1 MVADERGRKR
11 RCSGSRNPEKSS
23 GLERIVPGRRRLR
36 WRKCLCFN
44 DSAPGTE
51 LGLGAGMTRIFASPD
66 RRRGFSLTELMVVV
80 VIMGLMA
87 AMAGPRMLRW
97 VQTIGQRGAFNQL
110 MSDLS
115 LARIQAVR
123 QGTTVS
129 LRIIDND
136 TYQVTVDN
144 AAGNAA
150 RVLKRVDLQQT
161 YRGTTLNPT
170 TGRIAFDS
178 RGVLRPNPVS
188 TITQVTLTRGSI
200 SRQLQ
205 VTGVGR
211 IELVQ

>member
-1 MVADERGRKR
+1 MKR
-11 RCSGSRNPEKSS
+11 IN
-23 GLERIVPGRRRLR
+23 
-36 WRKCLCFN
+36 
-44 DSAPGTE
+44 AT
-51 LGLGAGMTRIFASPD
+51 PD
-66 RRRGFSLTELMVVV
+66 RRLGFSLTELMVVV

-136 TYQVTVDN
+136 TYQVTVDDN
-144 AAGNAA
+144 TGAAA
-150 RVLKRVDLQQT
+150 RVLKRVDLQQA

-170 TGRIAFDS
+170 SGRIAFDS

-188 TITQVTLTRGSI
+188 TTTQVTLTRGSI
-200 SRQLQ
+200 TKQLR

>member
-1 MVADERGRKR
+1 
-11 RCSGSRNPEKSS
+11 
-23 GLERIVPGRRRLR
+23 
-36 WRKCLCFN
+36 
-44 DSAPGTE
+44 
-51 LGLGAGMTRIFASPD
+51 MTRIFASPD

-136 TYQVTVDN
+136 SYQVTVDN

-170 TGRIAFDS
+170 TGRLAFDS

-200 SRQLQ
+200 SKQLQ

-211 IELVQ
+211 IERVQ

>member
-1 MVADERGRKR
+1 
-11 RCSGSRNPEKSS
+11 
-23 GLERIVPGRRRLR
+23 
-36 WRKCLCFN
+36 
-44 DSAPGTE
+44 
-51 LGLGAGMTRIFASPD
+51 MTRTSATPD
-66 RRRGFSLTELMVVV
+66 RRRGFTLTELLVVV
-80 VIMGLMA
+80 VIMALMA

-144 AAGNAA
+144 AAGGAA
-150 RVLKRVDLQQT
+150 RVLKTVDLQQT
-161 YRGTTLNPT
+161 YRGTRLNPE

-188 TITQVTLTRGSI
+188 TTTAITLTRGTI
-200 SRQLQ
+200 SKRLR

-211 IELVQ
+211 IELEQ

>member
-1 MVADERGRKR
+1 MKR
-11 RCSGSRNPEKSS
+11 IHPNPH
-23 GLERIVPGRRRLR
+23 
-36 WRKCLCFN
+36 
-44 DSAPGTE
+44 A
-51 LGLGAGMTRIFASPD
+51 
-66 RRRGFSLTELMVVV
+66 RRGFSLTELLVVV

-110 MSDLS
+110 MGDLS

-129 LRIIDND
+129 LRIIDSD
-136 TYQVTVDN
+136 SYQVTVDN
-144 AAGNAA
+144 GATP
-150 RVLKRVDLQQT
+150 RVIKRVDLGQT
-161 YRGTTLNPT
+161 YRGTTLDPA

-188 TITQVTLTRGSI
+188 TTTAITLNRGPVSK
-200 SRQLQ
+200 RLR

-211 IELVQ
+211 IELDQ